1 MKWIVVRLPGICAFT
16 LTVALAAIGTQ
27 TMRAQSAPGQP
38 IVDCSNAQAR
48 IDQLNSGLPVM
59 EDALKRSEARM
70 DNLKNEL
77 KLGKEEAQKQET
89 ELAQEQMKESA
100 SEVLDEVA
108 PLRARLKAF
117 QAAGQAAGISPSTST
132 DFIRQMNAI
141 NGQINEQLDAIDDIS
156 KLLTSF
162 KAGMAYGQQIQ
173 SQAHSLGQHIS
184 MLNTMLTNS
193 GFYNQAG
200 PALAGS
206 LLGPA
211 GPVLFNRVLSLIDT
225 SLQSEAN
232 FDLVMQEQQ
241 EADTENTLR
250 RQVDNIHDKVQEPQ
264 SNCLNQTSS
273 SSNPPSSPPPIP
285 PPATPPPP
293 SSAASNSHAG
303 AILLVGALAVGGV
316 AAVAAGSMMSGSG
329 SCGSAPENPYY
340 VCPGSGCSAAT
351 TAYSNWCKC
360 EGYAGGL
367 DVNSGACVH

>member
-1 MKWIVVRLPGICAFT
+1 MKWMVVRLPSICAFT
-16 LTVALAAIGTQ
+16 LTVALAATGTQ

-48 IDQLNSGLPVM
+48 IEQLSSGLPVM

-70 DNLKNEL
+70 DSLQNEL

-100 SEVLDEVA
+100 SEALDEVV

-141 NGQINEQLDAIDDIS
+141 NAQLDQIETLS

-173 SQAHSLGQHIS
+173 SSAHSLGEHIS

-250 RQVDNIHDKVQEPQ
+250 RQVDNIHDKVSELQ

-285 PPATPPPP
+285 PQISSPPPPPP
-293 SSAASNSHAG
+293 SSAASNSHAE
-303 AILLVGALAVGGV
+303 L
-316 AAVAAGSMMSGSG
+316 
-329 SCGSAPENPYY
+329 PR
-340 VCPGSGCSAAT
+340 
-351 TAYSNWCKC
+351 
-360 EGYAGGL
+360 
-367 DVNSGACVH
+367 

>member
-1 MKWIVVRLPGICAFT
+1 
-16 LTVALAAIGTQ
+16 
-27 TMRAQSAPGQP
+27 
-38 IVDCSNAQAR
+38 
-48 IDQLNSGLPVM
+48 M

-70 DNLKNEL
+70 DSLQNEL

-100 SEVLDEVA
+100 SEALDEVV

-141 NGQINEQLDAIDDIS
+141 NAQLDQIETLS

-173 SQAHSLGQHIS
+173 SSAHSLGEHIS

-250 RQVDNIHDKVQEPQ
+250 RQVDNIHDKVSELQ

-285 PPATPPPP
+285 PQISSPPPPPP

-316 AAVAAGSMMSGSG
+316 AAVAAGSMMNGSG

>member
-70 DNLKNEL
+70 DSLKNEL

-250 RQVDNIHDKVQEPQ
+250 RQVDNIHDKVQELQ

>member
-1 MKWIVVRLPGICAFT
+1 MKWMVVRLPSICAFT
-16 LTVALAAIGTQ
+16 LTVALAATGTQ

-48 IDQLNSGLPVM
+48 IEQLSSGLPVM

-70 DNLKNEL
+70 DSLQNEL

-100 SEVLDEVA
+100 SEALDEVV

-141 NGQINEQLDAIDDIS
+141 NAQLDQIETLS

-173 SQAHSLGQHIS
+173 SSAHSLGEHIS

-250 RQVDNIHDKVQEPQ
+250 RQVDNIHDKVSELQ

-285 PPATPPPP
+285 PQISSPPPPPP

-316 AAVAAGSMMSGSG
+316 AAVAAGSMMNGSG

-367 DVNSGACVH
+367 DVNSGAYVH

>member
-1 MKWIVVRLPGICAFT
+1 MKLLVVRLPGICALALT
-16 LTVALAAIGTQ
+16 LALAAIGTQ
-27 TMRAQSAPGQP
+27 TMRAQVAAGQP
-38 IVDCSNAQAR
+38 IFDCSNAQAR
-48 IDQLNSGLPVM
+48 VAQLNSGLPVM

-70 DNLKNEL
+70 NSLQNEL

-89 ELAQEQMKESA
+89 ELAQEQMKEAA
-100 SEVLDEVA
+100 SEALDEVV
-108 PLRARLKAF
+108 PLRARLKAL
-117 QAAGQAAGISPSTST
+117 QAAGISPSTT
-132 DFIRQMNAI
+132 GDFIRQMNAI
-141 NGQINEQLDAIDDIS
+141 NEQLDQIETLS

-173 SQAHSLGQHIS
+173 SSAHSLGEHIS

-200 PALAGS
+200 NALAGS
-206 LLGPA
+206 LLGPV

-232 FDLVMQEQQ
+232 FDLVVQEQQ

-250 RQVDNIHDKVQEPQ
+250 RSVDNIHDQIQELQ
-264 SNCLNQTSS
+264 TNCLNQTSS
-273 SSNPPSSPPPIP
+273 SSVPNSPPPVP
-285 PPATPPPP
+285 PPASPPPP

-303 AILLVGALAVGGV
+303 AILLVGTLAVGGV
-316 AAVAAGSMMSGSG
+316 AAYAAGSMMNGSG

-340 VCPGSGCSAAT
+340 ACPGSGCSSAT